1 MGLPGG
7 SGGRSEAVVVSARAP
22 RWSTS
27 VEKRHLVVLFC
38 QKEGRARGVPTY
50 SLQTNN
56 TLNLRARVRDECAT
70 VQASGATG
78 YSSGTP
84 GAQCQGHKDR
94 TIEAVLSSGCLQDF
108 WCNGKLQARPGP
120 MLLLCSLSLKLVS
133 LTGTLNFS
141 HGLLVCLPRTHPAA
155 QLAAGESAL
164 APPSA
169 PTLLNTTHVVGVATA
184 AAAAGAAAAD
194 AEHRPRLVLLR
205 QWLIAICSAVAGPR
219 ELGSRWPE
227 RRGGGSTC

>member
-1 MGLPGG
+1 
-7 SGGRSEAVVVSARAP
+7 
-22 RWSTS
+22 
-27 VEKRHLVVLFC
+27 
-38 QKEGRARGVPTY
+38 
-50 SLQTNN
+50 
-56 TLNLRARVRDECAT
+56 

-108 WCNGKLQARPGP
+108 WCNGKTPGATWSHAP
-120 MLLLCSLSLKLVS
+120 SLLSLSLKLVS

-184 AAAAGAAAAD
+184 AAAAGAATAE
-194 AEHRPRLVLLR
+194 AEHRPRVVLLR
-205 QWLIAICSAVAGPR
+205 QWLIAVCSAVAGPR
-219 ELGSRWPE
+219 ELGPAGRNAATVVVHASTTC
-227 RRGGGSTC
+227 RRTAAPVVEPSSDASW

>member
-1 MGLPGG
+1 MGQNLEFRQRPMGLPGG

-38 QKEGRARGVPTY
+38 QKAGRARGVPTY

-108 WCNGKLQARPGP
+108 WCNGKTPGA
-120 MLLLCSLSLKLVS
+120 
-133 LTGTLNFS
+133 TWS
-141 HGLLVCLPRTHPAA
+141 H
-155 QLAAGESAL
+155 
-164 APPSA
+164 A
-169 PTLLNTTHVVGVATA
+169 PTLLSLSQASVPHGHTQLLARTAGVPAPDAPSSTTGC
-184 AAAAGAAAAD
+184 
-194 AEHRPRLVLLR
+194 
-205 QWLIAICSAVAGPR
+205 W
-219 ELGSRWPE
+219 
-227 RRGGGSTC
+227 

>member
-7 SGGRSEAVVVSARAP
+7 SGGRSEAVVASARAP

-38 QKEGRARGVPTY
+38 QKERRARGVPTY
-50 SLQTNN
+50 SLQTSN

-169 PTLLNTTHVVGVATA
+169 PTLLNTTRGGRRHSSSSGRSSSGGCRTS
-184 AAAAGAAAAD
+184 
-194 AEHRPRLVLLR
+194 AE
-205 QWLIAICSAVAGPR
+205 AGPFASMANSHLLCSCWSKGAR
-219 ELGSRWPE
+219 VPLAGTPRRW
-227 RRGGGSTC
+227 